1 MEHRPLDEDEI
12 RKIVEQST
20 RGKKSKKGSKGQ
32 ADDRA
37 SPSSNPPMRTPPPM
51 AGPGGQPQQQPGQ
64 PPPGLQPAQ
73 APQGQSGQPMTSA
86 PNSSGPAGMPGF
98 PNGHP
103 AGPYG
108 QPGMAGM
115 YRHGDP
121 NQVNNPFIFMPTY
134 NFYIL
139 ASTRLASGYEWI
151 SSADIVSRGST
162 RTLPTATSNVPW
174 TWRPTRAIR
183 TNGQNAPETPGEY
196 YTFFLRI

>member
-20 RGKKSKKGSKGQ
+20 RGKKSKKGAKGQ

-51 AGPGGQPQQQPGQ
+51 AGPGGQPQTGQ
-64 PPPGLQPAQ
+64 PPPGLQPGQ
-73 APQGQSGQPMTSA
+73 APPGQSGQPMTSA
-86 PNSSGPAGMPGF
+86 PNSSGPGGMPTGF

-108 QPGMAGM
+108 QPGMSGM

-121 NQVNNPFIFMPTY
+121 NQVNIIFLVVY
-134 NFYIL
+134 NL
-139 ASTRLASGYEWI
+139 
-151 SSADIVSRGST
+151 
-162 RTLPTATSNVPW
+162 
-174 TWRPTRAIR
+174 
-183 TNGQNAPETPGEY
+183 
-196 YTFFLRI
+196 